1 VAGRKALVVGSGAGG
16 AMAAMVLAEA
26 GYDVVVFEKGDNWF
40 DDLAKPAPRSR
51 FSSDELKA
59 DRHFAQPD
67 PVAEPR
73 TYRWHSRDTE
83 PRHVGAVQDLPQTV
97 GGATVHWDAKTP
109 RFWDIDFRKLSL
121 LGPIDGADVADWPFS
136 YADIAP
142 VYDEVEDLIGVAG
155 GADALPAEPTLRHAP
170 RTKPLPMPG
179 GPPQLASLVAAE
191 GCQKLEP
198 PLHPFLAPMAINSS
212 EYDGR
217 PACNNCG
224 QCSNHGC
231 PILAR
236 VGALAPLRRA
246 VTAGAEVRAR
256 SWVVEVATSGR
267 RATGVSWIDDQGREH
282 HESGDLVVLAC
293 LAIETVRLA
302 KLSEL
307 PDPHG
312 TIGTHFMQHWFT
324 DGTGIFLDQRLHA
337 HRGRSTTHAVD
348 DFADPDFPGAR
359 VAAQAAGL
367 PYFRG
372 GTLELGGTQFPLG
385 EANTY
390 RYLLGLL
397 RPDKPFGT
405 EFKQLMRSSVLRD
418 RMCGI
423 QMIGEDLPYC
433 DNAVDLDPKVKDYR
447 GYPVARITYSPRA
460 HELAAQEFY
469 RPYVAEILRRAGA
482 DHVTAVP
489 DAASDATPLAGN
501 DVPTSAHIM
510 GGMRMGTDP
519 AVSATDDEGRFHQ
532 LDNLFVADGSVFP
545 TSGAHNPTLT
555 IMATALRNAR
565 RWVR

>member
-1 VAGRKALVVGSGAGG
+1 MAGRKALVVGSGAGG
-16 AMAAMVLAEA
+16 AVAAMVLAEA
-26 GYDVVVFEKGDNWF
+26 GHDVVVFEKGDTWF
-40 DDLAKPAPRSR
+40 DDLTEAAPRSR

-59 DRHFAQPD
+59 GRHFARPD

-73 TYRWHSRDTE
+73 TYRWHPSDAE
-83 PRHVGAVQDLPQTV
+83 PRYVGAVQDLPQTV

-136 YADIAP
+136 YDEIAP
-142 VYDEVEDLIGVAG
+142 VYDEVEELIGVAG
-155 GADALPAEPTLRHAP
+155 DVDVLPAEPTLRHAP
-170 RTKPLPMPG
+170 RSRPLPMPA
-179 GPPQLASLVAAE
+179 GPPQLASLVAAH
-191 GCQKLEP
+191 GCQKVEP
-198 PLHPFLAPMAINSS
+198 LLHPFPAPMAINST
-212 EYDGR
+212 EYDER

-246 VTAGAEVRAR
+246 VTAGAEVRER
-256 SWVVEVATSGR
+256 SWVVKVETSGR
-267 RATGVSWIDDQGREH
+267 RATGVTWIDDRGQEH
-282 HESGDLVVLAC
+282 DESGDLVVLAC

-307 PDPHG
+307 PDPHR

-324 DGTGIFLDQRLHA
+324 DGTGIFLDRRLHA

-359 VAAQAAGL
+359 AAAQAVGL

-372 GTLELGGTQFPLG
+372 GTLELGGSQFPLG

-390 RYLLGLL
+390 RFLLSLL
-397 RPDKPFGT
+397 RPNKPFGT
-405 EFKQLMRSSVLRD
+405 EFKELMRSSVLRD

-423 QMIGEDLPYC
+423 QMIGEDLPYR
-433 DNAVDLDPKVKDYR
+433 DNAVDLDPHEKDYR
-447 GYPVARITYSPRA
+447 GFPVARITYSPRA
-460 HELAAQEFY
+460 HELAAQEFN

-482 DHVTAVP
+482 DHVTAVA
-489 DAASDATPLAGN
+489 DAASDATPVAGN
-501 DVPTSAHIM
+501 DVPTSAHVM

-519 AVSATDDEGRFHQ
+519 TVSATDDEGRLHQ

-545 TSGAHNPTLT
+545 ASGAHNPTLT

-565 RWVR
+565 RWV

>member
-1 VAGRKALVVGSGAGG
+1 MVGSGAGG
-16 AMAAMVLAEA
+16 AIAAMVLAEA

-40 DDLAKPAPRSR
+40 DDLTEAAPRSA

-59 DRHFAQPD
+59 DRHFAGPD
-67 PVAEPR
+67 PIAEPR
-73 TYRWHSRDTE
+73 TYRWHQTDTD

-97 GGATVHWDAKTP
+97 GGASVHWDAKTP

-136 YADIAP
+136 YEEIAP
-142 VYDEVEDLIGVAG
+142 IYDEVEDLIGVAG
-155 GADALPAEPTLRHAP
+155 DIDVLPAEPTLRHAP
-170 RTKPLPMPG
+170 RARPLPMPP

-191 GCQKLEP
+191 GCRKLEP
-198 PLHPFLAPMAINSS
+198 ALHPFLAPMAINSTA
-212 EYDGR
+212 YDGR

-246 VTAGAEVRAR
+246 VIAGAEIRER
-256 SWVVEVATSGR
+256 SWVVRIETSGQK
-267 RATGVSWIDDQGREH
+267 ATGVTWIDGQGREH
-282 HESGDLVVLAC
+282 RESGDLVVLAC

-302 KLSEL
+302 KLSGL

-324 DGTGIFLDQRLHA
+324 DGIGVFLDQRLHG
-337 HRGRSTTHAVD
+337 HRGRSTTHVAD

-359 VAAQAAGL
+359 AAARAAGL
-367 PYFRG
+367 AYFRG

-390 RYLLGLL
+390 RYLLTLL

-405 EFKQLMRSSVLRD
+405 EFKELMRSSVLRD

-423 QMIGEDLPYC
+423 QMIGEDLPYR
-433 DNAVDLDPKVKDYR
+433 DNAVDLDPQVKDYR
-447 GYPVARITYSPRA
+447 GYPVARITYSPRT
-460 HELAAQEFY
+460 HELAAQRFY

-482 DHVTAVP
+482 DHVTALT
-489 DAASDATPLAGN
+489 DAASDATPVAGN
-501 DVPTSAHIM
+501 DVPTSGHVM
-510 GGMRMGTDP
+510 GGMRMGADP